1 MATKKATKVVVPADE
16 KLDNQDLNIFDVL
29 AALDKKDYGYYD
41 RLSDDQKKKFAPY
54 IIVQWMSAI
63 KGNAGLSSYY
73 LMNTDY
79 TANKHFFT
87 VQQHPKLQWLM
98 LCAASPGMGK
108 QFHQWIPSIS
118 QKVAKL
124 EVSPKLKDIKDYYKK
139 IYPKA
144 ASDDIDAVSEAFVE
158 SHKKKMYLSELYPDM
173 KLSDIEMLSETVTD
187 EQIKQYEK
195 DRGN

>member
-1 MATKKATKVVVPADE
+1 MATKKPAVPVDE
-16 KLDNQDLNIFDVL
+16 KLENQDLNIFDVL
-29 AALDKKDYGYYD
+29 AALDRKDYDYYD
-41 RLSDDQKKKFAPY
+41 NLSPEQQKKFVPFV
-54 IIVQWMSAI
+54 IIQWMSAI

-79 TANKHFFT
+79 TANKHLLNEYISK
-87 VQQHPKLQWLM
+87 HPKLQWQM

-124 EVSPKLKDIKDYYKK
+124 ETPAKLKDIKDYYKK

-144 ASDDIDAVSEAFVE
+144 SDSDIGAVSEAFV
-158 SHKKKMYLSELYPDM
+158 SAHKKKCYLAELYPNM
-173 KLSDIEMLSETVTD
+173 KLTDIELLSETVTD